1 MLEQNP
7 ASSLGVV
14 LSPKMRFPT
23 NDNTTQSRQGRPHQ
37 LVSASPAIW
46 KRLALDRPELRAWA
60 LYDWANS
67 AVVTTIIAAVFPIY
81 FARVAAADVP
91 EAEATRRFAVATL
104 VAMAGMALIAPILG
118 VIADERGIKKRML
131 ATFLAIGA
139 PAVAGL
145 YFVHSGQWLLALAL
159 FVVIQLSLAASLVF
173 YDALLPHVAAPHE
186 VDRVSATG
194 YALGY
199 LGGGILLAANLA
211 WIEYPQWLGLPH
223 GPNSSERQATL
234 PTRLAFLSVAVWW
247 VAFSMPL
254 FRRVPEPLGRL
265 PSAALVEGNRFVRAW
280 ARLRET
286 VAGLRSYKQAAKML
300 LAFLLYNEGIG
311 TIIKLAAVYGAE
323 LGLPSSAMIGSIL
336 LVQFVGIP
344 CTMAFGAA
352 ADRIGPRPAIFAG
365 LLVYLAIAALA
376 SLMQSSLHFLLLA
389 LLVGA
394 VQGGTQALS
403 RSLFASLI
411 PTSRSAQFFSL
422 FALSEKLAG
431 VLGPGLVVL
440 VITLTGSSRYAIG
453 SVVVFFLVGGILL
466 SRVDIDAGRSQARD
480 G

>member
-1 MLEQNP
+1 
-7 ASSLGVV
+7 
-14 LSPKMRFPT
+14 MRFPT
-23 NDNTTQSRQGRPHQ
+23 NDNTTQSRQGQPQ
-37 LVSASPAIW
+37 QAVSADLTIW
-46 KRLALDRPELRAWA
+46 KRFALHRPELRAWA

-91 EAEATRRFAVATL
+91 EAEATRRFAIATL
-104 VAMAGMALIAPILG
+104 AAMAGMALIAPILG
-118 VIADERGIKKRML
+118 VIADERGIKKRLL
-131 ATFLAIGA
+131 ATFLTIGA

-173 YDALLPHVAAPHE
+173 YDALLPHVAPPHE
-186 VDRVSATG
+186 IDRVSATG

-211 WIEYPQWLGLPH
+211 WIEYPEWFGLPH
-223 GPNSSERQATL
+223 GPELSEPQATL
-234 PTRLAFLSVAVWW
+234 PTRLAFLSVALWW
-247 VAFSMPL
+247 IAFSVPL
-254 FRRVPEPLGRL
+254 FRRVPEPPGRL
-265 PSAALVEGNRFVRAW
+265 ASTAPADGNVFVRAW
-280 ARLRET
+280 AKLRET

-344 CTMAFGAA
+344 CTMAFGAV

-376 SLMQSSLHFLLLA
+376 SLMQSSVHFLLLA

-411 PTSRSAQFFSL
+411 PASCSAQFFSL

-453 SVVVFFLVGGILL
+453 SVFVFFLIGGIML
-466 SRVDIDAGRSQARD
+466 SRVDINAGRSQARD